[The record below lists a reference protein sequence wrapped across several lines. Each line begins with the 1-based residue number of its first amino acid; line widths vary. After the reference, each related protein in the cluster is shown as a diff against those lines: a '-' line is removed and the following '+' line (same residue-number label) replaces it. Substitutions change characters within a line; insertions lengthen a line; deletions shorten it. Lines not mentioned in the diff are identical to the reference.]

1 MTNILQDGAAWLG
14 GQLKAHAGLSVSYQR
29 GALSVAITATATMH
43 EYEIVDDEGFGIVM
57 LSRDY
62 IVHAA
67 DMILSGVEIAPRAGD
82 RIVETIRGVSQTF
95 EVMPLGQKH
104 EYEPFDTD
112 GLLWLIHTK
121 QVT

>member
-1 MTNILQDGAAWLG
+1 MTNLLQDGATWLG
-14 GQLKAHAGLSVSYQR
+14 QQLKAHAGLSISYHR
-29 GALSVAITATATMH
+29 GINSVAVTATATMH
-43 EYEIVDDEGFGIVM
+43 EYDVVDDEGFGIVM

-67 DMILSGVEIAPRAGD
+67 DMILSGSEIAPRSGD

-104 EYEPFDTD
+104 AYEPLDTD